1 MWGPS
6 HFHRMISDMLSINI
20 CYSLECIE
28 TTESVY
34 IKKKKSALTGF
45 VWNTNMAAVYWQLFW
60 KTNMAAMTSW
70 QNALL
75 WHLVISSAKSKLPNK
90 TICVSCDP
98 YLNFLSLGSI
108 SVKDRMVKEC
118 PAWAEKG
125 YCETYEKF
133 MIRNC
138 RTSCMAGGYVNGK
151 RQLSLRK

>member
-1 MWGPS
+1 
-6 HFHRMISDMLSINI
+6 
-20 CYSLECIE
+20 
-28 TTESVY
+28 
-34 IKKKKSALTGF
+34 
-45 VWNTNMAAVYWQLFW
+45 MAAVTL
-60 KTNMAAMTSW
+60 W

-90 TICVSCDP
+90 KICVSCDT
-98 YLNFLSLGSI
+98 YLNFFSKGSI

-118 PAWAEKG
+118 PAWAENG

-151 RQLSLRK
+151 RQLSLRKCAFSVCVDGLKDFKSLLLSERLMSGVTNGLCEHSRGCRALRFFCEHEQK

>member
-1 MWGPS
+1 MEHQYGRRLLVAVLENQYGR
-6 HFHRMISDMLSINI
+6 HDVMTKRSIVAP
-20 CYSLECIE
+20 C
-28 TTESVY
+28 
-34 IKKKKSALTGF
+34 F
-45 VWNTNMAAVYWQLFW
+45 
-60 KTNMAAMTSW
+60 
-70 QNALL
+70 
-75 WHLVISSAKSKLPNK
+75 SSAKSKLPNK

>member
-1 MWGPS
+1 
-6 HFHRMISDMLSINI
+6 MIFDMLLINI
-20 CYSLECIE
+20 CYSLKCIE

-34 IKKKKSALTGF
+34 ITKEFSSHRVCLEHQYGCRLL
-45 VWNTNMAAVYWQLFW
+45 VAVW

-75 WHLVISSAKSKLPNK
+75 WHLVIRSAKSKLPNK
-90 TICVSCDP
+90 TICVSCDS

-108 SVKDRMVKEC
+108 SVEDRMAKEC